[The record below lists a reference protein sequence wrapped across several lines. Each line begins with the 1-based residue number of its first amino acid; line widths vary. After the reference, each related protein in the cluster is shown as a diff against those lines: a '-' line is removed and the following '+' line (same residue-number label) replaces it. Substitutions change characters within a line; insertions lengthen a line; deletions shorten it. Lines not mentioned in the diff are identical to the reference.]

1 MKISIN
7 IINTFLL
14 LYFITKTKGD
24 ICPEE
29 YISISGLGKCTK
41 IIDILGNKDLV
52 LKKENLFY
60 LSSNNEG
67 KIEKSGYK
75 LNIYK
80 LNDTK
85 LMSHNMKKSKL
96 YIPKSCMEKMESNT
110 NLRLDKNAGIV
121 IIVHDSNNL
130 NDNNIT
136 NNYFIIRQYSNNS
149 AKQYISS
156 KDYDFSFC
164 NGDPILLDD
173 EINIQDVKY
182 IYNDS
187 YFNNTNN
194 TNSTIDIDKILYA
207 RKYGIDLFDRYSA
220 FLNDICFKF
229 KSERGTDVTLESRVE
244 DYFQNITFCDDKE
257 NSHYISYNYSSNIGT
272 FTYRCAFGFY
282 KSDEDKSS
290 YIDIIDTEL
299 KSLVSVSNFKVI
311 KCYKKFLNLRDITR
325 NYGGIICIF
334 VLLIQI
340 VCFLI
345 FCFCG
350 IKPIEEKLD
359 DLFVLGKAIVKR
371 LSKIGLHLD
380 RRRGSKKDKTNEEQ
394 LPKKKFNLWG
404 QIVKVLK
411 KKKSLKLKENKINEI
426 KLKASFPPR
435 KKSSLVANKESE
447 DVKIKIE
454 DVSED
459 IFKNEMKRDI
469 NIVKKGK
476 QKEKGKENP
485 IRKKT
490 DGELSDN
497 TNISE
502 LAKSK
507 KINMEN
513 LEKKSENS
521 QLYEYESDE
530 LNELPLKKAI
540 KYDKRLFCEYFGNI
554 LLFSHII
561 LNVFFRHNDYNL
573 FVVKLGL
580 LFMTFPINITM
591 NLFFFTNKNIQVNY
605 VRSLDDISMFWS
617 NIANT
622 VYSSILANALLI
634 ILKFICL
641 THNSV
646 RTLRKMRD
654 VQQAKEKSVCILR
667 CIKIRIVIYY
677 LLSFA
682 FLVIFGFY
690 VLCFCAVFENTQI
703 ELIKATFTSWL
714 MSLIYPF
721 IICFFTSLI
730 RRFAFEWESSCLYKV
745 KQIMQF
751 L

>member
-173 EINIQDVKY
+173 EINIQDIKY

-187 YFNNTNN
+187 HFNDTNN

-229 KSERGTDVTLESRVE
+229 KSEKGTDVTLESRVE

-257 NSHYISYNYSSNIGT
+257 NSHYISYNYSSNTGT

-299 KSLVSVSNFKVI
+299 KSLV
-311 KCYKKFLNLRDITR
+311 
-325 NYGGIICIF
+325 
-334 VLLIQI
+334 
-340 VCFLI
+340 
-345 FCFCG
+345 
-350 IKPIEEKLD
+350 
-359 DLFVLGKAIVKR
+359 
-371 LSKIGLHLD
+371 
-380 RRRGSKKDKTNEEQ
+380 
-394 LPKKKFNLWG
+394 
-404 QIVKVLK
+404 
-411 KKKSLKLKENKINEI
+411 
-426 KLKASFPPR
+426 
-435 KKSSLVANKESE
+435 
-447 DVKIKIE
+447 
-454 DVSED
+454 
-459 IFKNEMKRDI
+459 
-469 NIVKKGK
+469 
-476 QKEKGKENP
+476 
-485 IRKKT
+485 
-490 DGELSDN
+490 
-497 TNISE
+497 
-502 LAKSK
+502 
-507 KINMEN
+507 
-513 LEKKSENS
+513 
-521 QLYEYESDE
+521 
-530 LNELPLKKAI
+530 
-540 KYDKRLFCEYFGNI
+540 
-554 LLFSHII
+554 
-561 LNVFFRHNDYNL
+561 
-573 FVVKLGL
+573 
-580 LFMTFPINITM
+580 
-591 NLFFFTNKNIQVNY
+591 
-605 VRSLDDISMFWS
+605 
-617 NIANT
+617 
-622 VYSSILANALLI
+622 
-634 ILKFICL
+634 
-641 THNSV
+641 
-646 RTLRKMRD
+646 
-654 VQQAKEKSVCILR
+654 
-667 CIKIRIVIYY
+667 
-677 LLSFA
+677 
-682 FLVIFGFY
+682 
-690 VLCFCAVFENTQI
+690 
-703 ELIKATFTSWL
+703 
-714 MSLIYPF
+714 
-721 IICFFTSLI
+721 
-730 RRFAFEWESSCLYKV
+730 
-745 KQIMQF
+745 
-751 L
+751 